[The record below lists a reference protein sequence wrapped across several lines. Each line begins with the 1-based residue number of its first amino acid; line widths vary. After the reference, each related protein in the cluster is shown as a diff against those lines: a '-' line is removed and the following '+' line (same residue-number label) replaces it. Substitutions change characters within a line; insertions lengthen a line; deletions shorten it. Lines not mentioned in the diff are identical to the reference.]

1 MILLANNDYVKYMTQ
16 RIVKYMDTPKDERK
30 KLKEARK
37 QQEIAYSNKW
47 FGVLPFAFRLLIQ
60 KRKD

>member
-1 MILLANNDYVKYMTQ
+1 MANNDYVKYMTQ

-30 KLKEARK
+30 KSKAER
-37 QQEIAYSNKW
+37 QQEEIVVSNKW

-60 KRKD
+60 KRKH

>member
-1 MILLANNDYVKYMTQ
+1 MASNEYVKYMTQ

-30 KLKEARK
+30 KLKDERK
-37 QQEIAYSNKW
+37 QQEITYSNKW
-47 FGVLPFAFRLLIQ
+47 FGVLPFAFRLFIQ

>member
-1 MILLANNDYVKYMTQ
+1 MSNNDYVKYMTQ
-16 RIVKYMDTPKDERK
+16 RIVKYMDTPKDQRK
-30 KLKEARK
+30 KQKEERK
-37 QQEIAYSNKW
+37 QQDIAYSNKW

>member
-1 MILLANNDYVKYMTQ
+1 MASNDYVKYMTQ

-30 KLKEARK
+30 KLREERK
-37 QQEIAYSNKW
+37 KQEIAYSNKW
-47 FGVLPFAFRLLIQ
+47 FGVLPFAFRLFIQ

>member
-1 MILLANNDYVKYMTQ
+1 MSLLSNNDYVKYMTQ
-16 RIVKYMDTPKDERK
+16 RIVKYMDTPKDQRK
-30 KLKEARK
+30 KQKEERK
-37 QQEIAYSNKW
+37 QQDIAYSNKW

>member
-1 MILLANNDYVKYMTQ
+1 MPNNDYVKYMTQ

-30 KLKEARK
+30 NWKEQRK
-37 QQEIAYSNKW
+37 QENIPVSNKW

-60 KRKD
+60 KRKH

>member
-1 MILLANNDYVKYMTQ
+1 MANNDYVKYMTQ

>member
-1 MILLANNDYVKYMTQ
+1 MSSNDYVKYMTQ

-30 KLKEARK
+30 KQKEDSKPEVAH
-37 QQEIAYSNKW
+37 SSKW

-60 KRKD
+60 KRKDS

>member
-1 MILLANNDYVKYMTQ
+1 MILLASNEYVKYMTQ

-30 KLKEARK
+30 KLKDERK
-37 QQEIAYSNKW
+37 QQEITYSNKW
-47 FGVLPFAFRLLIQ
+47 FGVLPFAFRLFIQ

>member
-1 MILLANNDYVKYMTQ
+1 MTQ

-30 KLKEARK
+30 KSKVERGH
-37 QQEIAYSNKW
+37 EEVTVSNKW

-60 KRKD
+60 KRKH

>member
-1 MILLANNDYVKYMTQ
+1 MSNNDYVKYMTQ

>member
-1 MILLANNDYVKYMTQ
+1 MSNNDYVKYMTQ

-30 KLKEARK
+30 KLKEERK
-37 QQEIAYSNKW
+37 QQEVVYSNKW

>member
-1 MILLANNDYVKYMTQ
+1 MSNNDYVKYMTQ

-30 KLKEARK
+30 KSKVERGH
-37 QQEIAYSNKW
+37 EEVTVSNKW

-60 KRKD
+60 KRKH